1 MKIGIAGA
9 GAVGCVYGAAL
20 AKAGYD
26 VRFLA
31 RGPHLA
37 AMQEDGLQMKTD
49 DETYVIDGT
58 FTDDFT
64 TFRDVDLILFTVKS
78 HDTEEMAEA
87 LQPVVKEDALMLTL
101 QNGVDNETKLVEF
114 FGKKRVLSA
123 ATFIQGN
130 VTAPGVAEL
139 VGPTKMVLGALDD
152 ELTKAA
158 QEITKIFQ
166 EAEIDAHF
174 TDDIMEEKWRKFL
187 WNITF
192 NPLTALME
200 VRVGELL
207 HNEQLYAVAE
217 DIFLESLAVAQ
228 ALEIDLDEADMR
240 QAVFE
245 RNAGAEGHQTSM
257 LQDRQRGRKMEV
269 ESLSGYIVRMGKKLN
284 LETPVNKTI
293 YHLLRYIN
301 EPS

>member
-1 MKIGIAGA
+1 MKIGVAGA

-31 RGPHLA
+31 RGPHLE
-37 AMQEDGLQMKTD
+37 AMQEHGLQMKTD
-49 DETYVIDGT
+49 EASYIVEGT
-58 FTDDFT
+58 FTDDVA
-64 TFRDVDLILFTVKS
+64 TFHDVDLVLFTVKS
-78 HDTEEMAEA
+78 HDTNSMAEA
-87 LQPVVKEDALMLTL
+87 LQSVLKEEALILTL
-101 QNGVDNETKLVEF
+101 QNGVDNEAKLVEW
-114 FGKKRVLSA
+114 FGSRRVLSA

-139 VGPTKMVLGALDD
+139 RGSTKMVLGALDAKV
-152 ELTKAA
+152 TKTA
-158 QEITKIFQ
+158 QEITTMLK
-166 EAEIDAHF
+166 EAGIDARF
-174 TDDIMEEKWRKFL
+174 SDKIMEEKWRKFL

-240 QAVFE
+240 HAVFE
-245 RNAGAEGHQTSM
+245 QNAGAEEHQTSM

-269 ESLSGYIVRMGKKLN
+269 ESLSGYVVQMGRKLGID
-284 LETPVNKTI
+284 TPVNRTV
-293 YHLLRYIN
+293 YELLRYVN
-301 EPS
+301 R